1 MAKFKPYNVDR
12 ELNINLDINHIISNT
27 HLCKQIE
34 QIVSSLDTSAIEDT
48 YSPVG
53 QNALHPKMMLSII
66 FYGYTVG
73 IRSGRKLA
81 TSCEENLPFI
91 YLSKGYFPQKTVL
104 NEFRRKNY
112 LYFHD
117 LFVQV
122 LKIAGQQGIGDFTFS
137 IGDGTKIGANSSKH
151 RTKNKDQFNKWRASL
166 LEDILEIEKELSEEK
181 MNLEEEGIKKLN
193 LKRGLEK
200 KINAAIQVLEGDGSK
215 KTINLTDPDAPIM
228 KGKKGNF
235 DTFYNAQIGCNE
247 NDLIGYCDVVIAGN
261 DKAQLKPT
269 VEGIEKNT
277 GQSVE
282 TMLADADYGT
292 YDSFEFMNKKN
303 IEAYVP
309 FRNMNTAY
317 EDTPYHSSHFK
328 YQSETD
334 SYICPNNEELKFRK
348 VREDERRKQKF
359 KEYRTDACKS
369 CAFQKKCCPKKVAR
383 RVISREQRQN
393 LKDEI
398 KKRLNSE
405 EGKNIYQRRL
415 HPVESIFGQLKF
427 NRGYANFL
435 LRGIEFVKAEFA
447 IMCLSHNLL
456 KMTNYSSMLLKYA
469 LQQSNIWLIWH
480 FKAIIRIVTWHK
492 KTPETMFTK
501 PYVLICQ

>member
-1 MAKFKPYNVDR
+1 MKR
-12 ELNINLDINHIISNT
+12 NLEDKIT
-27 HLCKQIE
+27 
-34 QIVSSLDTSAIEDT
+34 VAI
-48 YSPVG
+48 
-53 QNALHPKMMLSII
+53 NALNE
-66 FYGYTVG
+66 
-73 IRSGRKLA
+73 SG
-81 TSCEENLPFI
+81 
-91 YLSKGYFPQKTVL
+91 QK
-104 NEFRRKNY
+104 K
-112 LYFHD
+112 
-117 LFVQV
+117 
-122 LKIAGQQGIGDFTFS
+122 A
-137 IGDGTKIGANSSKH
+137 
-151 RTKNKDQFNKWRASL
+151 
-166 LEDILEIEKELSEEK
+166 
-181 MNLEEEGIKKLN
+181 M
-193 LKRGLEK
+193 
-200 KINAAIQVLEGDGSK
+200 
-215 KTINLTDPDAPIM
+215 NLTDPDAPIM

-269 VEGIEKNT
+269 IEGIEENT

-292 YDSFEFMNKKN
+292 YDSFEFMDKKN

-309 FRNMNTAY
+309 FRNMDTTY
-317 EDTPYHSSHFK
+317 EDAPYHSSHFK

-348 VREDERRKQKF
+348 IREDKQRNQKF

-369 CAFQKKCCPKKVAR
+369 CAFQKQCCPKKAAR

-405 EGKNIYQRRL
+405 DGKKVYQRRL

-427 NRGYANFL
+427 NLGYACFL
-435 LRGIEFVKAEFA
+435 LRGLEYVKAEFA

-456 KMTNYSSMLLKYA
+456 KMANHSSLVLKYVRHK
-469 LQQSNIWLIWH
+469 SNIWLIWH
-480 FKAIIRIVTWHK
+480 FKAFMRIVTWHEK
-492 KTPETMFTK
+492 PRGNLPVK
-501 PYVLICQ
+501 PYVPICHRLRLIDGQPVWLWIEKVTIR

>member
-1 MAKFKPYNVDR
+1 M
-12 ELNINLDINHIISNT
+12 
-27 HLCKQIE
+27 
-34 QIVSSLDTSAIEDT
+34 
-48 YSPVG
+48 
-53 QNALHPKMMLSII
+53 
-66 FYGYTVG
+66 
-73 IRSGRKLA
+73 
-81 TSCEENLPFI
+81 
-91 YLSKGYFPQKTVL
+91 
-104 NEFRRKNY
+104 
-112 LYFHD
+112 
-117 LFVQV
+117 
-122 LKIAGQQGIGDFTFS
+122 
-137 IGDGTKIGANSSKH
+137 
-151 RTKNKDQFNKWRASL
+151 
-166 LEDILEIEKELSEEK
+166 
-181 MNLEEEGIKKLN
+181 
-193 LKRGLEK
+193 KRGLEK
-200 KINAAIQVLEGDGSK
+200 KINAAIQVLEGDGLK

-328 YQSETD
+328 YQKETD

-427 NRGYANFL
+427 NRGYTNFL